1 MAFSHAVISED
12 RNVATKSFL
21 HPRQGAARRLQQIL
35 VLLNLP
41 SHSLTQMQSH
51 MCDDSLLTIN
61 SVLETPESVYIYI
74 YIALNVNQSKTDFN
88 IIRSQTYEEIT
99 NQGD

>member
-1 MAFSHAVISED
+1 MAFSHAVISEH

-21 HPRQGAARRLQQIL
+21 HPRQGAARCLQQTL
-35 VLLNLP
+35 VLPNLP
-41 SHSLTQMQSH
+41 SHYPTQMQCY

-61 SVLETPESVYIYI
+61 PVLETPESVYIY
-74 YIALNVNQSKTDFN
+74 
-88 IIRSQTYEEIT
+88 EEIT